1 MNALDTTLNTGE
13 RSHSNLFVLA
23 VLLNSCPHG
32 LGAPLAKLGSPPPTS
47 Y

>member
-13 RSHSNLFVLA
+13 CSHNNLFVLA
-23 VLLNSCPHG
+23 VHLNSCPHG
-32 LGAPLAKLGSPPPTS
+32 LRAPLAKLGSPPPTN